1 MSPIITSDSITFSY
15 ADNPVLSNISFTI
28 NPGDFVALM
37 GMNGAGKSTL
47 LNILHGSLSPKEGS
61 IYFNEKYINRKNPY
75 ASIGFSA
82 QRLIAD
88 WFLTVLDNV
97 IMGGLL
103 SGYSYKNSK
112 EMAMKALDQVG
123 ISDKYDYQ
131 MDTLSGGQQQRVQI
145 ARAIVHNPQIYI
157 LDEPTTGLDAQYAE
171 NIFSFL
177 KEEQKQGKTII
188 VSSHDLYL
196 LEKYC
201 NKLIYLDKGKLN
213 YFGNLKDFLKT
224 HRPIIR
230 YQIDLKRT
238 YQQNDSLPISFF
250 LRDKSNN
257 NSSNFIEIEI
267 IGNHS
272 LSDALIEISQ
282 NNEIVGIKNLSE
294 SGLRNFFVAK

>member
-1 MSPIITSDSITFSY
+1 
-15 ADNPVLSNISFTI
+15 
-28 NPGDFVALM
+28 M

-61 IYFNEKYINRKNPY
+61 IYFNEKYINKKNPY

-112 EMAMKALDQVG
+112 KMAMKALEQVG